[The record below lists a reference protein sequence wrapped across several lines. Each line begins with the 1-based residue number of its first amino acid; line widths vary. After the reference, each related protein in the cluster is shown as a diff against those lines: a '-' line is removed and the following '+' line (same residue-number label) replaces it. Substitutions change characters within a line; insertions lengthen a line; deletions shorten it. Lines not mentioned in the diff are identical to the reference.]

1 MRPVVYF
8 LGGIVMVGNVK
19 WFSAERGYGFI
30 QSSDGKDLFVHY
42 SAIDSKGFRCLES
55 GQLVEYEV
63 ISLNDRSE
71 AAHVVKL

>member
-1 MRPVVYF
+1 
-8 LGGIVMVGNVK
+8 MVGNVK

-63 ISLNDRSE
+63 ISLNDRPE

>member
-1 MRPVVYF
+1 
-8 LGGIVMVGNVK
+8 MVGNVK

>member
-1 MRPVVYF
+1 
-8 LGGIVMVGNVK
+8 MVGNVK

-30 QSSDGKDLFVHY
+30 QRPDGRDLFVHY

-63 ISLNDRSE
+63 ISSNDRQE

>member
-1 MRPVVYF
+1 
-8 LGGIVMVGNVK
+8 MVGNVK

-55 GQLVEYEV
+55 GQRVEYEV
-63 ISLNDRSE
+63 ISLNDRPE